1 MSLFLSP
8 PIVTL
13 RAERFVPRRDTKVG
27 VRVNGTSGRLA
38 NISESGLGCYLDEFL
53 SDESKDAPL
62 DLELVVDG
70 AVLSLGAARVAR
82 IEPGHPEDVGPESGV
97 LLGVA
102 FEQERPDLIGHLMES
117 LRLPGRPEPD
127 ATSEELDECPSS
139 RTLDQFYEMP
149 SDDVF
154 AKCNQFQTWIQA
166 MHRRGYFQR
175 FYRVTLDGPIDSRV
189 TARGPTR
196 GTKKSL
202 ICFDSN
208 SYLGLHLH
216 PLVLESVQEAT
227 REFGYGTPSA
237 QLLCGT
243 NRPLRELEE
252 TIADFHEREAVM
264 VFPSGFA
271 ANAGA
276 IRALIRG
283 GDALFRDQHA
293 HASIQ
298 EACRASGAKRSKV
311 FAHNDLEYLER
322 MLVHADKMEC
332 AAKMVVTDG
341 VFSMHG
347 ELAPLPELL
356 DICRQHHARLMV
368 DDAHGVGVMGR
379 EGRGVEEHFDL
390 VGEVDVLMGTLSKAV
405 GAVGGYVAGSRELI
419 DYLRFYAPSG
429 FFTTSLPAPICA
441 GAKRSLE
448 LIRSEPE
455 HRARLWRNI
464 RRFVPQLKAA
474 GLRVS
479 EPVSPIVTVFV
490 GKQETLWKVSHELFD
505 SGIKCGNVGYPA
517 VPRTGCI
524 LRLTINARHTDED
537 IDFAAEVLA
546 RIGAK
551 YGITQHEHAQ
561 VA

>member
-1 MSLFLSP
+1 MSLYLSP
-8 PIVTL
+8 PVVKL
-13 RAERFVPRRDTKVG
+13 RAERFVPRRGQKLS
-27 VRVNGTSGRLA
+27 VRVNGVDAHLA
-38 NISESGLGCYLDEFL
+38 NISESGLGCYLAEPPRDGASET
-53 SDESKDAPL
+53 SQAR
-62 DLELVVDG
+62 LELVFDDE
-70 AVLSLGAARVAR
+70 VLDLGAARVAR
-82 IEPGHPEDVGPESGV
+82 VETEEAPPESGV
-97 LLGVA
+97 LVGLA
-102 FEQERPDLIGHLMES
+102 FSRERPDLIGHLMES
-117 LRLPGRPEPD
+117 LRLPGRPE
-127 ATSEELDECPSS
+127 TELADIETDECPSS
-139 RTLDQFYEMP
+139 RTLDQFYEAP

-154 AKCNQFQTWIQA
+154 AKCDQFQTWIQA
-166 MHRRGYFQR
+166 MHRRGYYQR

-216 PLVLESVQEAT
+216 PKVLASVEART

-252 TIADFHEREAVM
+252 TLAEFHERDAVM

-271 ANAGA
+271 ANAGS

-283 GDALFRDQHA
+283 SDALFRDQHA

-311 FAHNDLEYLER
+311 FAHNDMAYLDR
-322 MLVHADKMEC
+322 MLTHADKLGC

-356 DICRQHHARLMV
+356 EVCRKHRSRLMV
-368 DDAHGVGVMGR
+368 DDAHGVGVLGQ
-379 EGRGVEEHFDL
+379 EGRGVEEHFG
-390 VGEVDVLMGTLSKAV
+390 VMGEVDVLMGTLSKAV
-405 GAVGGYVAGSRELI
+405 GAVGGYIAGSRELI

-441 GAKRSLE
+441 GAKTSLE

-455 HRARLWRNI
+455 HRVRLWQNI

-479 EPVSPIVTVFV
+479 DPVSPIVTVFV
-490 GKQETLWKVSHELFD
+490 GKQDTLWKVSHELFD
-505 SGIKCGNVGYPA
+505 AGIKCGNVGYPA

-551 YGITQHEHAQ
+551 YGITESEHAQ